1 MIFFLV
7 KVFEQEEHAR
17 DFVNG
22 AIFANRLSHFKKLE
36 GDEGRGDEYEGAIM
50 PQREGL
56 ILTLKATNQDT
67 GEVNEITITEDDLA
81 APVIMVPEWFEHIN
95 VYCMYAGHSGSFE
108 SVSDDNLLDL
118 KKQVELPEEC
128 TNLGDHAVVITNTK
142 EFFRRVKAAAD
153 REGYRIYGRLV
164 KYYDPNAGTPPARSQ
179 IESIFT
185 KRNQYAYQKEFRI
198 VIDTLTLGIDPITLN
213 IGSIDDIVLRL
224 KTRDINRGLTL
235 NLPPLT

>member
-1 MIFFLV
+1 M
-7 KVFEQEEHAR
+7 
-17 DFVNG
+17 
-22 AIFANRLSHFKKLE
+22 
-36 GDEGRGDEYEGAIM
+36 
-50 PQREGL
+50 
-56 ILTLKATNQDT
+56 
-67 GEVNEITITEDDLA
+67 
-81 APVIMVPEWFEHIN
+81 
-95 VYCMYAGHSGSFE
+95 
-108 SVSDDNLLDL
+108 
-118 KKQVELPEEC
+118 
-128 TNLGDHAVVITNTK
+128 
-142 EFFRRVKAAAD
+142 KAAAD